1 MYQVNNWLLLTYA
14 GFRVAGDAPVS
25 FRRARPHER
34 GEEEPMNLT
43 LIEVGNDGQSL
54 ATSVTSPGSRAAVR
68 ERSVGAVFATSTGE
82 VRLPAGARAMAA
94 MTPTA
99 DIQDPA
105 RVRSWSPPV

>member
-1 MYQVNNWLLLTYA
+1 
-14 GFRVAGDAPVS
+14 
-25 FRRARPHER
+25 
-34 GEEEPMNLT
+34 MNLT

-68 ERSVGAVFATSTGE
+68 ERSAGAVFATSTGE
-82 VRLPAGARAMAA
+82 VRLPAGAMAA